1 MSENMI
7 SKIKIGNIEYEL
19 ETTIDNVSGLQDA
32 LDTKQPIG
40 NYATEDFVTNKIA
53 EAELNEK
60 EVDLSGYVKT
70 EDIGDLAS
78 KDIVSKSDLASDVQT
93 SLGKADTALQSY
105 TETDPTVPAWAKAA
119 TKPTYTA
126 SEVGALPADTVIP
139 TVPTNVSAFANDAG
153 YLTEHQSLEGL
164 ATETYVNTQ
173 IAAIPTPDVSGR
185 ISTHNTATDAH
196 NDIRLLVEGL
206 TTRLN
211 ALADSD
217 DTTLD
222 QMSEIVAYIKSNKT
236 LIDGI
241 TTNKVNVSDIINNLT
256 TNVNNKP
263 LSAAQGVALKALI
276 DAIVVPTKVSELTN
290 DKGYL
295 TSVPSEYI
303 TETEL
308 NAKGYLTEH
317 QSLAAYAKT
326 ADLGAL
332 AKKDSLTASDVGAL
346 PNTTV
351 IPDALADL
359 AADSTHRL
367 VTDSEKAAWNEA
379 KFHADSDHVTSIN
392 GMSGDVVINIP
403 EASTPVKGVD
413 YWTDADKAEI
423 KSYVDEAILG
433 GAW

>member
-19 ETTIDNVSGLQDA
+19 ETTINNVSGLQDA
-32 LDTKQPIG
+32 LDSKT
-40 NYATEDFVTNKIA
+40 TESFVLSKIA
-53 EAELNEK
+53 EAKLEGEDI
-60 EVDLSGYVKT
+60 DLSGYATKDEIPTKT
-70 EDIGDLAS
+70 
-78 KDIVSKSDLASDVQT
+78 SDLDNDSGYLT
-93 SLGKADTALQSY
+93 SY

-173 IAAIPTPDVSGR
+173 IAAIPTPDVSGQ

-222 QMSEIVAYIKSNKT
+222 QMSEIVAYIKSNKG

-241 TTNKVNVSDIINNLT
+241 TTSKINVSDIIDNLT
-256 TNVNNKP
+256 TNASNKP
-263 LSAAQGVALKALI
+263 LSAAQGVVLKALI

-290 DKGYL
+290 DKNYL
-295 TSVPSEYI
+295 TSYTETDPTVPSW
-303 TETEL
+303 
-308 NAKGYLTEH
+308 AK
-317 QSLAAYAKT
+317 
-326 ADLGAL
+326 
-332 AKKDSLTASDVGAL
+332 ASTKPSYTKSEVGL
-346 PNTTV
+346 SNVDNVKQYSVNNP
-351 IPDALADL
+351 PPYP
-359 AADSTHRL
+359 
-367 VTDSEKAAWNEA
+367 
-379 KFHADSDHVTSIN
+379 VTSVN
-392 GMSGDVVINIP
+392 GATGTVTVSVVPNCSTSNNGQFLRVVNGVATWSAVP
-403 EASTPVKGVD
+403 NAEEATF
-413 YWTDADKAEI
+413 
-423 KSYVDEAILG
+423 
-433 GAW
+433 